1 MATKGDTARATKGA
15 TARVSGADYDFDLDP
30 VTFITVGTIGPPGQR
45 TFYLQAAQRKRVVSL
60 IIEKEHAAAL
70 VMSIQRLLDAMG
82 PEHGGTG
89 EAGQAGKAAAP
100 ADVAPDA
107 EADQPADDQESGSAD
122 ARGAMDLLEPVEAS
136 FRVGQLGIGVDEE
149 RDMIVLV
156 AEEITDDEAAEP
168 GRKARFAANPGQMAA
183 LSRRAMAVVSAGRPV
198 CELCGEPME
207 PEGHFCPRRNGHP
220 APLT

>member
-1 MATKGDTARATKGA
+1 M
-15 TARVSGADYDFDLDP
+15 SGADYDFDLDP
-30 VTFITVGTIGPPGQR
+30 VTFITVGTIGPPGER
-45 TFYLQAAQRKRVVSL
+45 TFYLQAAQGSRVVSL

-70 VMSIQRLLDAMG
+70 AVSIQRLLDSMG

-89 EAGQAGKAAAP
+89 ETGKAGEADAP
-100 ADVAPDA
+100 GDVAPDVEA
-107 EADQPADDQESGSAD
+107 EEPTDDEEPGSTD
-122 ARGAMDLLEPVEAS
+122 ASGAMDLLEPVEVA

-149 RDMIVLV
+149 REMVVLV
-156 AEEITDDEAAEP
+156 AEEITDDEAAES

-183 LSRRAMAVVSAGRPV
+183 LSRRAMAAVTAGRPV